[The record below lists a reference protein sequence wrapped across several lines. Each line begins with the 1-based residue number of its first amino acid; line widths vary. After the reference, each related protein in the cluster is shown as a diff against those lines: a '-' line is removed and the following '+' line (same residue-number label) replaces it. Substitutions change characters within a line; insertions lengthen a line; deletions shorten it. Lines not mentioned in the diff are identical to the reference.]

1 MRKFILILCNLL
13 ICLSAFAQAQT
24 RVTGGVTSAKDGSSV
39 IASILI
45 KGTSKGVSSNS
56 NGSYSLDNVPINAIL
71 VVSSVGYEKLEV
83 PVNGRSVINIVLQSS
98 DRSLNEVMVVAYGT
112 ANRNTY
118 TGSASVIKQ
127 GTIKDVPVTS
137 FESAMIGRV
146 AGVQVTAASGQAG
159 AVPSIRIRG
168 IGSMNATNEPLY
180 VIDGV
185 PVVSGNVGQFS
196 SSTFVTN
203 NVMSSLNPAD
213 IESITILKDAAA
225 ASLYGSRAA
234 NGVVLITTKR
244 GKTGRPVVNF
254 KSSIGFTPSW
264 ATDNYEPAGVQEQ
277 VNMLYQVFHDL
288 NTSGGSTEAAANTNA
303 LSRLNSRFNRHG
315 YNFTTSGTGLLQNVT
330 IKGLTDGIE
339 NREGK
344 YFDWEDELFRTAIFQ
359 TNDLSV
365 SGGDDNTTYYSSFSY
380 SKDEGR
386 VRVNGF
392 DRISGRINLSQ
403 KVGRFVEFITNAN
416 VSRTKQSG
424 YNDTRNSGLN
434 YIYQSRN
441 LLWPLYWPTDYKT
454 GAQWTA
460 RYGSFAYNSQFYE
473 KEWENSTINLKV
485 AASETLN
492 IKILPELNLK
502 SILSYDNT
510 QVRDH
515 LYYSSLHFSGIA
527 TKGSVSEVTA
537 NINKVVSSTT
547 LNYNKQSGLHNLGL
561 LAGFEAERNRTDFQ
575 RSTGTDLPSSALH
588 TVGTAGV
595 RDADAYFVGH
605 NMTSVLSRAEYNF
618 NQRYYA
624 SASYRRDGS
633 SKLSPGTR
641 WGDFWSVAGSWRIN
655 NENFM
660 KDMTYISN
668 LRLRASYGI
677 NGTMPTQNYGWRNLT
692 AYTSRYLG
700 QSGGEISLI
709 GNEDLSWETNYASN
723 IALEYGLLDNRIFGT
738 LEYFNRD
745 TKDLLQDVLIS
756 TVTGFNS
763 VLLNVGEMNNRGIE
777 VEIGADI
784 IRKEGLRWTVSINGS
799 FTRSKVTKLYGG
811 RDIIRYDPTGGAAS
825 GEDRRAQFI
834 FREGE
839 SALSFYG
846 YEWAGVDPKNG
857 RNVWYINNPEND
869 DAGDFVHNDR
879 GATYDFSKA
888 NYIVLGTAVPT
899 VFGGINTDV
908 AYKNFSLALNFNYKL
923 GGKLYD
929 GAYKDVADDGY
940 YWERIRAQDYYDNRW
955 TPENTSGSLPK
966 LDGNDLT
973 DPQQYSSRQM
983 HSASFLRLKN
993 VTLAYNLPKSLV
1005 SRIGVSN
1012 TRIYVNGSN
1021 LLTFSKYKIADP
1033 EVNEYGTRGWETP
1046 FGKTYTFGIEFGF

>member
-1 MRKFILILCNLL
+1 MRKFILILCNFL

-56 NGSYSLDNVPINAIL
+56 NGTYSLDNVPSNAIL
-71 VVSSVGYEKLEV
+71 LVSSVGYEKLEV

-315 YNFTTSGTGLLQNVT
+315 YTFTTSGTGLLQNVT

-365 SGGDDNTTYYSSFSY
+365 SGGDDNTTYYSSLSY

-492 IKILPELNLK
+492 IRILPELNLK

-575 RSTGTDLPSSALH
+575 RSTGTDLPSSALP

-605 NMTSVLSRAEYNF
+605 NMISVLSRAEYNF

-723 IALEYGLLDNRIFGT
+723 IALEFGLLDSRVFGT

-784 IRKEGLRWTVSINGS
+784 IRKEGLRWTASINGS

-811 RDIIRYDPTGGAAS
+811 RDIVRYDPTGGAAT

-857 RNVWYINNPEND
+857 RNVWYVNNPEND
-869 DAGDFVHNDR
+869 DAGDFVHNNR

>member
-1 MRKFILILCNLL
+1 MRKFILILCNFL

-56 NGSYSLDNVPINAIL
+56 NGTYSLDNVPSNAIL
-71 VVSSVGYEKLEV
+71 LVSSVGYEKLEV

-146 AGVQVTAASGQAG
+146 AGVQVTASSGQAG

-315 YNFTTSGTGLLQNVT
+315 YTFTTSGTGLLQNVT

-365 SGGDDNTTYYSSFSY
+365 SGGDDNTTYYSSLSY

-492 IKILPELNLK
+492 IRILPELNLK

-575 RSTGTDLPSSALH
+575 RSTGTDLPSSALP

-605 NMTSVLSRAEYNF
+605 NMMSVLSRAEYNF

-668 LRLRASYGI
+668 LRLRASYGV

-723 IALEYGLLDNRIFGT
+723 IALEFGLLDNRVFGT

-784 IRKEGLRWTVSINGS
+784 IRKEGLSWTASINGS

-857 RNVWYINNPEND
+857 RNVWYVNNPEND
-869 DAGDFVHNDR
+869 DAGDFVHNNR

>member
-1 MRKFILILCNLL
+1 MRKFLLILCHLL
-13 ICLSAFAQAQT
+13 VCLVTLAQAQN
-24 RVTGGVTSAKDGSSV
+24 RITGVVTSAKDGSNV
-39 IASILI
+39 TASILI
-45 KGTSKGVSSNS
+45 KGTSRGVSSNS
-56 NGSYSLDNVPINAIL
+56 EGAFSLDNVPANAVL

-98 DRSLNEVMVVAYGT
+98 ERSLEEVMVVAYGT

-118 TGSASVIKQ
+118 TGSAAVIKQ
-127 GTIKDVPVTS
+127 STIKDVPVTS

-146 AGVQVTAASGQAG
+146 PGVQVTAASGQAG
-159 AVPSIRIRG
+159 SVPSIRIRG

-185 PVVSGNVGQFS
+185 PVVSGDVAQFS
-196 SSTFVTN
+196 SSTYVTN
-203 NVMSSLNPAD
+203 NVMNALNPAD

-225 ASLYGSRAA
+225 SSLYGSRAA

-254 KSSIGFTPSW
+254 KSSIGLSPSW

-288 NTSGGSTEAAANTNA
+288 NTSAEKTDAVANADA
-303 LSRLNSRFNRHG
+303 LNRLNARFNRHG
-315 YNFTTSGTGLLQNVT
+315 YTFSTSGTGLLENVT

-344 YFDWEDELFRTAIFQ
+344 YFDWDDALYRTAIFQ

-365 SGGDDNTTYYSSFSY
+365 SGGDDNTTYYSSLSY
-380 SKDEGR
+380 SQDEGR
-386 VRVNGF
+386 VRVNEF

-403 KVGRFVEFITNAN
+403 KVGRFVEFTTNAN
-416 VSRTKQSG
+416 VARTKQSG
-424 YNDTRNSGLN
+424 YNDTRNSGSN
-434 YIYQSRN
+434 YLYQSRN

-454 GAQWTA
+454 GAEWTP
-460 RYGSFAYNSQFYE
+460 RFGSLAYNNLFYE
-473 KEWENSTINLKV
+473 KQWENTAIILKIS
-485 AASETLN
+485 ASETLN
-492 IKILPELNLK
+492 IQLLPELNLK

-515 LYYSSLHFSGIA
+515 LYYGALHFTGAA
-527 TKGSVSEVTA
+527 TNGSVSEVTA
-537 NINKVVSSTT
+537 SINKVVSSTT
-547 LNYNKQSGLHNLGL
+547 LNYNKQFGLHNLGL

-575 RSTGTDLPSSALH
+575 RSTGTDLPSSALP

-595 RDADAYFVGH
+595 RDADAYFLGY
-605 NMTSVLSRAEYNF
+605 NIMSVLSRAEYNY
-618 NQRYYA
+618 NQKYYA

-633 SKLSPGTR
+633 SKLSPRTR
-641 WGDFWSVAGSWRIN
+641 WGDFWSIAGSWRIS
-655 NENFM
+655 NEEFM
-660 KDMTYISN
+660 KGLPYVSN
-668 LRLRASYGI
+668 LRVRASYGI
-677 NGTMPTQNYGWRNLT
+677 NGTMPTDIYGWRNLT
-692 AYTSRYLG
+692 GYTSRYQG
-700 QSGGEISLI
+700 QSGGEISVL

-723 IALEYGLLDNRIFGT
+723 IALEFGLFDNRIFGT
-738 LEYFNRD
+738 VEYFNRN
-745 TKDLLQDVLIS
+745 TKDLLQNVPIS
-756 TVTGFNS
+756 TVTGFPS
-763 VLLNVGEMNNRGIE
+763 VVLNVGEMNNRGVE

-784 IRKEGLRWTVSINGS
+784 IRKEGLRWTASINGS

-811 RDIIRYDPTGGAAS
+811 RDIIIFDPTGGDAP

-834 FREGE
+834 YREGE

-846 YEWAGVDPKNG
+846 YEWAGVDPKDG
-857 RNVWYINNPEND
+857 RNRWYVNNPEND
-869 DAGDFVHNDR
+869 QAGDFILNNK
-879 GATYDFSKA
+879 GATYDFTKA
-888 NYIVLGTAVPT
+888 NYVVLGSAVPT
-899 VFGGINTDV
+899 VFGGVNTDV

-940 YWERIRAQDYYDNRW
+940 YWERIRSQDYYENRW
-955 TPENTSGSLPK
+955 TPENIDGSLPK

-983 HSASFLRLKN
+983 HNASFLRLKN

-1005 SRIGVSN
+1005 SRIGVAN
-1012 TRIYVNGSN
+1012 TRVYFNGTN

-1033 EVNEYGTRGWETP
+1033 EVNEWGTRGWETP
-1046 FGKTYTFGIEFGF
+1046 FGKTFTFGIEFGL

>member
-1 MRKFILILCNLL
+1 MRKFILILCSLL

-56 NGSYSLDNVPINAIL
+56 NGAYSLDNVPINAIL

-264 ATDNYEPAGVQEQ
+264 ATDNYEPADVQEQ

-330 IKGLTDGIE
+330 ITGLTDGIE

-723 IALEYGLLDNRIFGT
+723 IALEYGLLDNRVFGT

-784 IRKEGLRWTVSINGS
+784 IRKEGLRWTASINGS

-857 RNVWYINNPEND
+857 RNVWYVNNPEND
-869 DAGDFVHNDR
+869 DAGDFVHNAR